1 LRNTAALSYRGN
13 AMEELSLN
21 FELPGGGALRIGATP
36 SMMHPEQ
43 CTFQSSVPLFPNGSA
58 HFAQRDQSRGSLLV
72 DRLFA
77 IEGVGEVLVNHDV
90 VRLSLIGDADW
101 ETRIPLVGM
110 AIRDALASG
119 EALISEAVVDSLLP
133 PEEIRRRVQQVLD
146 TIINPA
152 VASHGGVVNLLD
164 VSNNAVFLEFGG
176 GCQGCGMVS
185 VTLKYGVERTIRE
198 EVPEVGEIL
207 DTTDHASGRNPYY
220 APSSK

>member
-1 LRNTAALSYRGN
+1 
-13 AMEELSLN
+13 MDELSLN
-21 FELPGGGALRIGATP
+21 FELPGGKSLRITATP

-43 CTFQSSVPLFPNGSA
+43 CTFQSSEALFPNGSA
-58 HFAQRDQSRGSLLV
+58 HFSDRSQSQGSTLV
-72 DRLFA
+72 DHLFA
-77 IEGVGEVLVNHDV
+77 IDGVSELLVNHDV
-90 VRLSLIGDADW
+90 VRVSLHGDADW
-101 ETRIPLVGM
+101 ETKIPLVGM

-119 EALISEAVVDSLLP
+119 KPLIAEAVSESMLAPDEV
-133 PEEIRRRVQQVLD
+133 RRRVQQVLD

-152 VASHGGVVNLLD
+152 VASHGGIVTLLD
-164 VSNNAVFLEFGG
+164 VSNNAVYLEFGG

-207 DTTDHASGRNPYY
+207 DTTDHAAGRNPYY

>member
-1 LRNTAALSYRGN
+1 MN
-13 AMEELSLN
+13 ELSVN
-21 FELPGGGALRIGATP
+21 FELPDGASLHITATP

-43 CTFQSSVPLFPNGSA
+43 CTFQSSVALFPGGSA
-58 HFAQRDQSRGSLLV
+58 YFGAREQSQGSPLV
-72 DRLFA
+72 DGLFA
-77 IEGVGEVLVNHDV
+77 IDNVSEVLVNHDV
-90 VRLSLIGDADW
+90 VRVSLAGDADW
-101 ETRIPLVGM
+101 ETKIPLVGM
-110 AIRDALASG
+110 ASRDALASG
-119 EALISEAVVDSLLP
+119 RPLISEAVRESMLP

-152 VASHGGVVNLLD
+152 VASHGGVVTLLD

-207 DTTDHASGRNPYY
+207 DTTDHAAGRNPYY

>member
-1 LRNTAALSYRGN
+1 
-13 AMEELSLN
+13 MDELSLN
-21 FELPGGGALRIGATP
+21 FELPGGRSLRITATP
-36 SMMHPEQ
+36 SAMHPEQ
-43 CTFQSSVPLFPNGSA
+43 CTFQASDALFPNGSA
-58 HFAQRDQSRGSLLV
+58 HFSERGQSHGSPLV

-77 IEGVGEVLVNHDV
+77 IEGVNELLVNHDV
-90 VRLSLIGDADW
+90 VRISLTGEADW
-101 ETRIPLVGM
+101 ETKIPLVGM

-119 EALISEAVVDSLLP
+119 APLISEAVSESMLP
-133 PEEIRRRVQQVLD
+133 PGEIRRRVQQVLD

-152 VASHGGVVNLLD
+152 VASHGGMVTLLD
-164 VSNNAVFLEFGG
+164 VANNAVYLEFGG

-207 DTTDHASGRNPYY
+207 DTTDHAAGRNPYY

>member
-1 LRNTAALSYRGN
+1 
-13 AMEELSLN
+13 MDELSLN
-21 FELPGGGALRIGATP
+21 FELPGGRSLRITATP

-43 CTFQSSVPLFPNGSA
+43 CTFQSSEVLFPGGSA
-58 HFAQRDQSRGSLLV
+58 FFPDRGQSQGSTLV
-72 DRLFA
+72 DRLFDV
-77 IEGVGEVLVNHDV
+77 EGVSEVLVNHDV
-90 VRLSLIGDADW
+90 VRASLSGDASW
-101 ETRIPLVGM
+101 ETNIPLVGM

-119 EALISEAVVDSLLP
+119 APLISEAVAASMLP

-152 VASHGGVVNLLD
+152 VASHGGMVTLLD
-164 VSNNAVFLEFGG
+164 VNNNAVFLEFGG

-185 VTLKYGVERTIRE
+185 VTLKYGVERTIRD

-207 DTTDHASGRNPYY
+207 DTTDHAAGRNPYY